1 MATREPWEYEGVAS
15 QTTAELPCACGCG
28 CHTSWAAANPAQGAS
43 HWPAQH
49 YPVPTQQ
56 PAADTRPGVATTA
69 WLQRAKSISAT
80 VLAMLIVATVGA
92 SAAHNA
98 GAIASRIVPIMHDQP
113 FYFDPLA
120 VVHDVE
126 KVINS

>member
-15 QTTAELPCACGCG
+15 QTTAELPCACGC
-28 CHTSWAAANPAQGAS
+28 HTGWAANPTQGAS

-56 PAADTRPGVATTA
+56 PAGDTRQGVATTA
-69 WLQRAKSISAT
+69 WLQRAKSISGT

-92 SAAHNA
+92 NAAHNA
-98 GAIASRIVPIMHDQP
+98 GAVVSRIVPIMHDQP